1 MSATTTAAQAA
12 PRLRSSGHS
21 PELRGLAER
30 VDVADWLTVKRVAEL
45 VQAAGYPDSVDTIRR
60 RVDAGEFGARGQDWY
75 RSETGYRYV
84 KPAAVEEFLRKRQD
98 GQ

>member
-1 MSATTTAAQAA
+1 MAAAA
-12 PRLRSSGHS
+12 G
-21 PELRGLAER
+21 
-30 VDVADWLTVKRVAEL
+30 WLTVKRVTEL

-60 RVDAGEFGARGQDWY
+60 RVDAGEFGARGDTWY

-84 KPAAVEEFLRKRQD
+84 RESAVREFLRRRTE